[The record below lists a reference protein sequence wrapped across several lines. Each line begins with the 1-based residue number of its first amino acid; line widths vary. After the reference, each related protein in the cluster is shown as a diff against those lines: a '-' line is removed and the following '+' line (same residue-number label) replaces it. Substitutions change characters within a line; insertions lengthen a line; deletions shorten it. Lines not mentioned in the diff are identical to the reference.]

1 MIISRTPYRVSFF
14 GGGTDYH
21 TWYNNHGGAVLSTTI
36 NHYCYL
42 TCRHLPPFF
51 DQRHRIVWSHIETVN
66 NTSEIKHPAVRAVLD
81 FMQESNGVEIHH
93 TGDLPARSG
102 LGSSSAFTVG
112 LLNAMH
118 AMQGRMSNKRE
129 LACEAV
135 HIERDVLKENVG
147 VQDQI
152 ATAYGGFNKI
162 TILQNGDFAVD
173 PVILPQARLQ
183 ALQSHFMLFFTGIAR
198 TSSDI
203 AEEQARNVG
212 NKKDELKAMR
222 QLVDEAVDV
231 VTHASDITQFGRLLH
246 ETWQLKRSL
255 SSKIAPQFV
264 DDIYARARKAG
275 AIGGKLLGAGGGGF
289 ILFFASPEMQENIK
303 KELSELLYVPFTFET
318 GGSSVIFYS
327 HSPYS
332 ADTYTRRDFHHLQE
346 KSSPN
351 LKFSMLGDGS
361 MQEKI
366 VPISTVKRILKV

>member
-51 DQRHRIVWSHIETVN
+51 DEKHRIVWSQIEKVN
-66 NTSEIKHPAVRAVLD
+66 NTVDIKHPAVRAVLQY
-81 FMQESNGVEIHH
+81 MQENNGLEIHH

-118 AMQGRMSNKRE
+118 ALQGRMSNKRE

-135 HIERDVLKENVG
+135 HIERDILKENVG

-162 TILQNGDFAVD
+162 TILQNGDFGVE
-173 PVILPQARLQ
+173 PIILPQERLS
-183 ALQSHFMLFFTGIAR
+183 ALQSHFLLFFTGIAR
-198 TSSDI
+198 TASDI
-203 AEEQARNVG
+203 AEEQAKNVG
-212 NKKDELKAMR
+212 NKKEELKAMR
-222 QLVDEAVDV
+222 VLVDEAVDV
-231 VTHASDITQFGRLLH
+231 VTHASDLNQFGRLLD

-289 ILFFASPEMQENIK
+289 MLFFAPPDLHAQIK
-303 KELSELLYVPFTFET
+303 KSLSDLLHVPFAFET
-318 GGSSVIFYS
+318 GGSNVIFYS
-327 HSPYS
+327 PSAYS
-332 ADTYTRRDFHHLQE
+332 SDTFTRRDFRHLQDN
-346 KSSPN
+346 SSSS
-351 LKFSMLGDGS
+351 FSIAAVGS
-361 MQEKI
+361 SQEEKI
-366 VPISTVKRILKV
+366 VPFNTVKRILNV

>member
-21 TWYNNHGGAVLSTTI
+21 TWYNVHGGAVLSTTI

-51 DQRHRIVWSHIETVN
+51 EEKHRIVWSQIEKVSQSKDIN
-66 NTSEIKHPAVRAVLD
+66 HPAVRAVLD
-81 FMQESNGVEIHH
+81 FLEEKNGVEITH

-118 AMQGRMSNKRE
+118 ALQGRMSNKRE

-135 HIERDVLKENVG
+135 HVERDILKENVG

-173 PVILPQARLQ
+173 PVILPMERLQ
-183 ALQSHFMLFFTGIAR
+183 ALQSHFLLFFTGVSR
-198 TSSDI
+198 TASDV
-203 AEEQARNVG
+203 AEEQSRLAG
-212 NKKDELKAMR
+212 SKKTELNAMR
-222 QLVDEAVDV
+222 ALVDEAIDV
-231 VTHASDITQFGRLLH
+231 VSHASDLTQFGRLLH
-246 ETWQLKRSL
+246 ETWQIKRSL
-255 SSKIAPQFV
+255 SAKIAPQFV
-264 DDIYARARKAG
+264 DAIYERARNAG

-289 ILFFASPEMQENIK
+289 MLFFAPPQMHARVRAA
-303 KELSELLYVPFTFET
+303 LSDLLHVPFEFES
-318 GGSSVIFYS
+318 GGSNIVFYS
-327 HSPYS
+327 PTEYAS
-332 ADTYTRRDFHHLQE
+332 DTFTRRDFRHLQ
-346 KSSPN
+346 
-351 LKFSMLGDGS
+351 GRADGS
-361 MQEKI
+361 VPAPDSGGAPDEK
-366 VPISTVKRILKV
+366 VLPMSVVRRILKV

>member
-1 MIISRTPYRVSFF
+1 MIISRTPYRISFF

-21 TWYNNHGGAVLSTTI
+21 TWYNTYGGAVLSTTI

-42 TCRHLPPFF
+42 TCRHMPPFF
-51 DQRHRIVWSHIETVN
+51 EQRHRIVWSHIEKVDR
-66 NTSEIKHPAVRAVLD
+66 TSEIRHPAVRAVLE
-81 FMQESNGVEIHH
+81 FMKEDNGVEIHH

-112 LLNAMH
+112 LLH
-118 AMQGRMSNKRE
+118 AMYALQGKMSNKRE

-135 HIERDVLKENVG
+135 HIERDILKENVG

-162 TILQNGDFAVD
+162 TILQNGDFTVD
-173 PVILPQARLQ
+173 PVILPQQRLQ
-183 ALQSHFMLFFTGIAR
+183 LLQSHFMLFFTGIAR

-203 AEEQARNVG
+203 AEEQSKNVG
-212 NKKDELKAMR
+212 NKKAELKAIR

-231 VTHASDITQFGRLLH
+231 VTHASDLSQFGRLLH

-255 SSKIAPQFV
+255 SSRIAPQFV

-289 ILFFASPEMQENIK
+289 ILFFAQPDMHEHIK
-303 KELSELLYVPFTFET
+303 KELSDLLYVPFEFET
-318 GGSSVIFYS
+318 GGTNVIFYS

-332 ADTYTRRDFHHLQE
+332 SDTFTRRDFRHLQE
-346 KSSPN
+346 NASQN
-351 LKFSMLGDGS
+351 LKFFAPDNGPMR
-361 MQEKI
+361 EKV
-366 VPISTVKRILKV
+366 VPFPAVKRILKV